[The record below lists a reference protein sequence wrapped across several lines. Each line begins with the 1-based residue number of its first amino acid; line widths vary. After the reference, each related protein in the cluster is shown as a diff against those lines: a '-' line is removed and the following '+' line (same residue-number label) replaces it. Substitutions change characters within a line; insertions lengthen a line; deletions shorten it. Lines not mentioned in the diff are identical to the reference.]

1 MIKTYEQFM
10 RLLWEIEDNADALAQ
25 ANDFVSKLAKRAN
38 VRLKAL
44 EDARLTSSP
53 AYKRAEI
60 WLKKDS
66 RRRFSESKKLDAE
79 SLRAQAY
86 ELNTFLES
94 NSSTLTGELQRRAGL
109 EKLMPNATKKE
120 KNEMRRFLESAA
132 FSEMQK
138 ANIGYNIVRE
148 AAEAIISGKKVSDL
162 KKIYSDFLKQEKQ
175 GKFEMDIID
184 VWDLWTGA

>member
-10 RLLWEIEDNADALAQ
+10 RLLWEIDDNADALAQ

-44 EDARLTSSP
+44 EDQDLTASP
-53 AYKRAEI
+53 AYQRAET
-60 WLKKDS
+60 WLKEDS

-94 NSSTLTGELQRRAGL
+94 EFSTITGERQRQAGL
-109 EKLMPNATKKE
+109 YSLMPRATKKE
-120 KNEMRRFLESAA
+120 KNQMRRFLESAA
-132 FSEMQK
+132 FQEMKKTIGSDVVKK
-138 ANIGYNIVRE
+138 AADAIE
-148 AAEAIISGKKVSDL
+148 AGAKVSDL
-162 KKIYSDFLKQEKQ
+162 KRLYSDFLKQEKQ